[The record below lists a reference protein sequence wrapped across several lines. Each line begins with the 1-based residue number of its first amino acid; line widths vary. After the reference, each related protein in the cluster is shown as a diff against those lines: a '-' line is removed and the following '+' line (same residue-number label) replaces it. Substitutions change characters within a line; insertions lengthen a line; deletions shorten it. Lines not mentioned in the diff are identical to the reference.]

1 MKKIIYID
9 MDNTLADYLGMAK
22 QMQIDPSE
30 AKHLKGFFEK
40 LQPMP
45 NAIDSYNKLAE
56 HFDVYILSTGP

>member
-30 AKHLKGFFEK
+30 AKHLKGFFE
-40 LQPMP
+40 
-45 NAIDSYNKLAE
+45 ATTYA
-56 HFDVYILSTGP
+56 